1 MLSGSNIGN
10 VPPIWPSLI
19 IPSLPLSSHY
29 LFGESAAGRARQPS
43 VLSGVGKKIARVR
56 GGAAKF
62 DVYMN
67 RPKRIIETEVVNS
80 SFEDGIRHC
89 C

>member
-1 MLSGSNIGN
+1 MFRRFGQAA
-10 VPPIWPSLI
+10 V
-19 IPSLPLSSHY
+19 IPFLPLSGHH
-29 LFGESAAGRARQPS
+29 FWGNRGGRARQPS